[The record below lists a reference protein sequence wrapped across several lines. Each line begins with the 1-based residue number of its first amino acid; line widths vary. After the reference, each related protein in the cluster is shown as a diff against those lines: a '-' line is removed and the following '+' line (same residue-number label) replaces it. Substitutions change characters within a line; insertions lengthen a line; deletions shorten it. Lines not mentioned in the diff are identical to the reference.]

1 MTTAEQREQV
11 GTTIL
16 DQLASTSGGAGE
28 NRLRAMMDA
37 TDFKTCVAGAFT
49 SDDVLQGS
57 PGVAFRFRGCKK
69 WNGIEIFLDEGND
82 TYNLRFYRM
91 QLEDAGTVLTLNKW
105 MKDIYADDLASL
117 FTDNT
122 GLDTHL

>member
-1 MTTAEQREQV
+1 MTTAEQRKQV
-11 GTTIL
+11 GTAIL
-16 DQLASTSGGAGE
+16 DQLASTSGGGGE
-28 NRLRAMMDA
+28 DRLRAMVDGS
-37 TDFKTCVAGAFT
+37 DFKTCVAGAFT
-49 SDDVLQGS
+49 SDDVLHGS
-57 PGVAFRFRGCKK
+57 PGIGFRFRGCKK

-91 QLEDAGTVLTLNKW
+91 QLEDAGTVLTLSKW
-105 MKDIYADDLASL
+105 MNDIYADDLASL

>member
-1 MTTAEQREQV
+1 MTTAEQRKQV

-16 DQLASTSGGAGE
+16 DQLASTTGGAGE
-28 NRLRAMMDA
+28 NRLRAMMEA

-57 PGVAFRFRGCKK
+57 PGIGFRFRGCKK

-91 QLEDAGTVLTLNKW
+91 QLEDAGTVLTLGDWITGIPAK
-105 MKDIYADDLASL
+105 ALSVT
-117 FTDNT
+117 FTYNT